1 LEARVR
7 PLLLPATGEA
17 GAAALSL
24 PREEYI
30 FDIGGVVVETPQLG
44 HATYLFAKPASM
56 EGFLALYIR
65 TSKEDIRANRNNVGE
80 RLGFL
85 GRVVHGVNARA
96 GVKELRAKLGEPLDY
111 PAV

>member
-1 LEARVR
+1 
-7 PLLLPATGEA
+7 
-17 GAAALSL
+17 
-24 PREEYI
+24 
-30 FDIGGVVVETPQLG
+30 
-44 HATYLFAKPASM
+44 M

-65 TSKEDIRANRNNVGE
+65 TNKEDIRANRNNVAE

-96 GVKELRAKLGEPLDY
+96 WVKELRAKLGEPVDH